1 MSGFE
6 FMNIADYGL
15 KDEKYATNLF
25 PYCSHGVIA
34 MMKSMG
40 YMSGIGLGKEGKG
53 VVAFPNI
60 KAQVTKE
67 GLRFFEGY
75 DEIKKKHDTLN
86 GNFVKEG
93 GDFPYCG
100 FPEPWVGKDET
111 VYPGWEMFFNEKL
124 TFKEKPTVVIKEM
137 QKKVDWVNY
146 VDAEAM
152 KTMMKMRGTCSP
164 SPMKSHVILPN
175 SSCLL

>member
-1 MSGFE
+1 
-6 FMNIADYGL
+6 
-15 KDEKYATNLF
+15 
-25 PYCSHGVIA
+25 
-34 MMKSMG
+34 
-40 YMSGIGLGKEGKG
+40 MSGIGLGKEGKG

-75 DEIKKKHDTLN
+75 DGIKKKHDTLN